1 MRKATSES
9 CRISLS
15 SSLSATVA
23 PCERRHAIADDSP
36 APATRAGGAEPR
48 AGGRPQRA
56 DVPRLRNRL
65 GPGIIA
71 LVPAAALALGTSWC
85 GAPPAVLSGRVTRA
99 LDGDTI

>member
-36 APATRAGGAEPR
+36 APLTRAGGAETR

-56 DVPRLRNRL
+56 DVPRP
-65 GPGIIA
+65 PGRTRQATLA
-71 LVPAAALALGTSWC
+71 LVAAVALALAAAGC
-85 GAPPAVLSGRVTRA
+85 GAAPTVLSGRVTRA
-99 LDGDTI
+99 LD